1 MAFPLFSLLFRCVVY
16 FTFVIFVLFCL
27 CFALLFVLPLLRQNE
42 VYIMILALIYVVLLV
57 VFVLFYLCRVV
68 LIFGMCFSCFIS
80 SFNCIS
86 ELLIQFYT
94 V

>member
-1 MAFPLFSLLFRCVVY
+1 
-16 FTFVIFVLFCL
+16 
-27 CFALLFVLPLLRQNE
+27 
-42 VYIMILALIYVVLLV
+42 MILALIYVVLLV

-86 ELLIQFYT
+86 ELLIQCYT